1 MTDFVIPEIKAS
13 EAEMIAIRHYLHA
26 NPELSLEEFKTSDLV
41 AQQLETWGYQVTRG
55 IGTTGVVG
63 TLKKGDSTK
72 SIGLRADMDAL
83 PIFEETNLPWAS
95 TVPGKMHA
103 CGHDGHTTILL
114 AAAKYIASPACEFN
128 GTVHLIFQPAEEA
141 IGGADLM
148 IKDGLFDRFP
158 CDRVF
163 ALHNMPGLP
172 TGKLGFY
179 SGNFMASADTVKITI
194 KGYGGHGAYPQRTVD
209 PIVTGA
215 ALITALQTIV
225 SRNVTPGETA
235 IVTVGTFQSGIAS
248 NVIPDS
254 AVMELTVR
262 AMKPEIRDLLIKR
275 IEELADLTTKSF
287 GASCDVEVY
296 DSYPVLINDD
306 EQTAF
311 ARELAVEC
319 FGKDAVLDK
328 VLPSTGSEDFAFMLQ
343 ERPGSYFLLGNGEK
357 GDKGGCM
364 VHNPGYDFNDDIIS
378 TGASF
383 FSRLVQTYCR

>member
-41 AQQLETWGYQVTRG
+41 AQQLETWGYKVTRG

-63 TLKKGDSTK
+63 TFKKGDSTK

-148 IKDGLFDRFP
+148 IKEGLFDRFP
-158 CDRVF
+158 CDRIF
-163 ALHNMPGLP
+163 GLHNMPGLP
-172 TGKLGFY
+172 VGKLGFY

-311 ARELAVEC
+311 ARELAVDY

-383 FSRLVQTYCR
+383 FSRLVQAYCR